1 MGRGEIEAL
10 EAGVF
15 AQLRENVK
23 AWGRAFGSPG
33 GFSLLPFSLPPSG
46 ILFLD
51 KKNNL
56 INPPA
61 EDAISLASILA
72 HSPIAL
78 SRAFFGPEPSL
89 SDV

>member
-33 GFSLLPFSLPPSG
+33 GFSLPPSG

-61 EDAISLASILA
+61 EDAISLASILC
-72 HSPIAL
+72 AL
-78 SRAFFGPEPSL
+78 TYRTVPGLLWPRA
-89 SDV
+89 

>member
-23 AWGRAFGSPG
+23 AGGRAFGSPG
-33 GFSLLPFSLPPSG
+33 GFSLPPFSLPPSG

-61 EDAISLASILA
+61 EDAINLASILC
-72 HSPIAL
+72 AL
-78 SRAFFGPEPSL
+78 TYRTVPGLLWPRA
-89 SDV
+89 